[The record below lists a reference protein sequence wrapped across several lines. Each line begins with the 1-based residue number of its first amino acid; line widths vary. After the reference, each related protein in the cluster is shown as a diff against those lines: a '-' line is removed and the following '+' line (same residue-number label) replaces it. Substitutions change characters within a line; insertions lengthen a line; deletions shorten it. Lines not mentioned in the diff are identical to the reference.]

1 MTEFTQSI
9 PLERSTLLPT
19 CLVVLACL
27 LVTLAILLTPA
38 RDTKP
43 CYQPGYAA
51 QTTI

>member
-19 CLVVLACL
+19 CLVMLACL

-38 RDTKP
+38 RATRNLATSQVMPRK
-43 CYQPGYAA
+43 Q
-51 QTTI
+51 Q